1 MNRSLFH
8 WAATA
13 LVIGAVV
20 ADAYATQVIQRTP
33 KELADESQL
42 VVDGKVASVRS
53 YWNED
58 HTKIFTETV
67 VTVAAT
73 HKGSAVPSVRVVQ
86 PGGVVGNVRITAHGA
101 LQWQKG
107 EDVLLFLEPSL
118 PGAYQVAGF
127 SQGKYMI
134 ERDPKTGQAFVKQ
147 AMPADVP
154 DSHSATPNAQAT
166 SVPEKVTLQQFL
178 NSVLP
183 ND

>member
-20 ADAYATQVIQRTP
+20 ADAYATQVVQRTP

-73 HKGSAVPSVRVVQ
+73 HKGAALPSVRVVQ

-101 LQWQKG
+101 LQWKKG
-107 EDVLLFLEPSL
+107 EEVLLFLEPSV

-127 SQGKYMI
+127 SQGKYTI
-134 ERDPKTGQAFVKQ
+134 ERDASGKAFVQ
-147 AMPADVP
+147 HARPADAP
-154 DSHSATPNAQAT
+154 DPRSTSGTQSARAT
-166 SVPEKVTLQQFL
+166 ETVTLEQFL
-178 NSVLP
+178 DSVLP
-183 ND
+183 NE